1 MRILTENAN
10 SGSVFHGS
18 PHDRVTVKMLIN
30 ALTNNV
36 IVIAKTEKRLPN
48 FQKIFFGAGLE
59 NQGIFGL
66 LNAEITSVSNA
77 VPYASI
83 GGCIR
88 MGLKTEALSA
98 IEDLV

>member
-10 SGSVFHGS
+10 PGTVFHGP

-30 ALTNNV
+30 APANGSI
-36 IVIAKTEKRLPN
+36 IVAKAEKRLPN

-66 LNAEITSVSNA
+66 LNAEITSASNA
-77 VPYASI
+77 VPYASV
-83 GGCIR
+83 GRCIR
-88 MGLKTEALSA
+88 VGLKPEALSA